1 MGTCFLY
8 GNGGGGSNGLQFVS
22 GSTEPANPSEGL
34 IWVESSLAGKKCV
47 ASISEPESP
56 EEGLVWIR
64 CVANATSGSGVTNIA
79 SCFVYADGTWEP
91 SSVKIFSDNAWSIM
105 IWDRAIYPL
114 TSLST
119 QVIGDFK
126 PASANTTFK
135 NTGTYLTDSITLT
148 RETNSGTAS
157 SVSTYVITRSTID
170 VSDFKK
176 LNVIASVELP
186 DNTIYSDTLYVNKG
200 SLYVSLT
207 KSVNAADTAS
217 ISITAEK
224 SAAKGNVCPEGKQ
237 TYSVDISSLSGNFYI
252 KLDKEASPRY
262 ATTTFTYKIYKIWFE

>member
-1 MGTCFLY
+1 MGACFLY

-47 ASISEPESP
+47 VSISEPESP

-64 CVANATSGSGVTNIA
+64 LVANVSSYSGVTNIV

-91 SSVKIFSDNAWSIM
+91 SNVKIFSDNAWSIM
-105 IWDRAIYPL
+105 IWDRVFYPL

-126 PASANTTFK
+126 PASNNTTFK
-135 NTGTYLTDSITLT
+135 NTGTYLTDSITVT
-148 RETNSGTAS
+148 QKTNGTSASMTNS
-157 SVSTYVITRSTID
+157 YVMTKSTID

-176 LNVIASVELP
+176 LNIIASVELP
-186 DNTIYSDTLYVNKG
+186 DNTIYSDTLYINTG
-200 SLYVSLT
+200 SLYVSLVYN
-207 KSVNAADTAS
+207 VNAAAS
-217 ISITAEK
+217 ARISVTAEK
-224 SAAKGNVCPEGKQ
+224 SAANGTVCPEGKQ
-237 TYSVDISSLSGNFYI
+237 TYSADISSLSGNFYI
-252 KLDKEASPRY
+252 KLDRAASPKY